1 MKSAI
6 FRKVSLERLSSPE
19 QLDQIL
25 RVTGSKSWVGLLA
38 LLVLSGVALAW
49 AYEGSIPTAA
59 MGKGM
64 IVRTGGVLNVVSRG
78 AGMVVSI
85 QAGVGQR
92 IRANQVIARIAQPEL
107 LEKIQTM
114 REALAAAKHEQ
125 ERALDLKKHEAQ
137 FQTEA
142 LNRQRA
148 NTTREMK
155 ELEEQARIA
164 AEQIPVTEQL
174 LAKGLVTKQST
185 LGARQKLT
193 SVRGQIETLAAQLKQ
208 YDAQEF
214 SQQSTLQQ
222 AANDMESRW
231 LEMERNLAS
240 AEKELGLAETVVSPY
255 AGEVIEVKV
264 SPGGTVGQNTPILSI
279 QPDLESLEV
288 LVYLPSL
295 QAKDARIGMEAQIS
309 PSTVRREEF
318 GYMKG
323 SITYVASYPATPAA
337 LMRNFQNEALV
348 TSLTSAGPVTELRV
362 ALEKDPSAV
371 SGFRWSSPNSPP
383 VKISSGTLCDAEV
396 VTQRQK
402 PITLVIPLFK
412 QKLGLG

>member
-1 MKSAI
+1 
-6 FRKVSLERLSSPE
+6 
-19 QLDQIL
+19 
-25 RVTGSKSWVGLLA
+25 
-38 LLVLSGVALAW
+38 VA
-49 AYEGSIPTAA
+49 
-59 MGKGM
+59 
-64 IVRTGGVLNVVSRG
+64 
-78 AGMVVSI
+78 
-85 QAGVGQR
+85 
-92 IRANQVIARIAQPEL
+92 
-107 LEKIQTM
+107 
-114 REALAAAKHEQ
+114 
-125 ERALDLKKHEAQ
+125 
-137 FQTEA
+137 
-142 LNRQRA
+142 
-148 NTTREMK
+148 
-155 ELEEQARIA
+155 
-164 AEQIPVTEQL
+164 EQL

-185 LGARQKLT
+185 LAARQKLT
-193 SVRGQIETLAAQLKQ
+193 TVQGQVETLKAQLKQ

-214 SQQSTLQQ
+214 SQQSAIQQ
-222 AANDMESRW
+222 AAAEMESRS

-240 AEKELGLAETVVSPY
+240 VEKELSMEETVVSPY
-255 AGEVIEVKV
+255 GGEVIEVKV

-288 LVYLPSL
+288 LIYLPSL
-295 QAKDARIGMEAQIS
+295 QAKDAKIGMEVQIS

-318 GYMKG
+318 GYMRG

-362 ALEKDPSAV
+362 ALERDPAAV